1 MIKVNYDTKTTLV
14 LGYYPDSIN
23 YASIPEPFIKIEDGT
38 QDYTKQMC
46 VIDGVYQEYVLSDSI
61 LLEEAKIA
69 KIAEVKLAREIFQ
82 YANLTVGSYEFK
94 STQNAKLLF
103 FSKVNGSASAEYPI
117 DWLLADDVSW
127 VSLSKT
133 ESYAIYVAMEAQETS
148 AYKQASVFYSAINTA
163 SSIEELAAINI
174 KFE

>member
-1 MIKVNYDTKTTLV
+1 MFYRNLNNNTLAFLNGVPDENWV
-14 LGYYPDSIN
+14 L
-23 YASIPEPFIKIEDGT
+23 ASESEIIAYE
-38 QDYTKQMC
+38 
-46 VIDGVYQEYVLSDSI
+46 LSQ
-61 LLEEAKIA
+61 AKIA

-94 STQNAKLLF
+94 STQNAKVLF
-103 FSKVNGSASAEYPI
+103 FSKVNGLASTDYPI
-117 DWLLADDVSW
+117 DWRLADDISW

-133 ESYAIYVAMEAQETS
+133 ESYAIYAAMEAQETS
-148 AYKQASVFYSAINTA
+148 AYQQESVFYSAINTA